1 MTAYRSVFSL
11 AVLLAFPG
19 RAQEAP
25 RARLSEADANAIVE
39 RALLF
44 IPAVAASFDGGV
56 IKGERIRV
64 LMRPQMR
71 ARLMAKMVVPPA
83 QLLSW
88 ARALAESELDHE
100 LLLQQAAGAGYK
112 PDLPAARLQL
122 EKRRDAMGEEL
133 YRETMAMQGVPE
145 ATVVRKLAETGA
157 VNRWIA
163 EQVGPS
169 IALDETDAKAYFKK
183 HRKEFALPRSRQLW
197 HILVAK
203 RPKAPKSR
211 QRLLRRNAVEM
222 RQRIA
227 EGMSF
232 QSVAKLG
239 SDCPSAMNN
248 GNLGLVSEDRLNKEL
263 RSAARKLKMGEISG
277 IIESRA
283 GYHLLMA
290 GAGAPGRKL
299 GFGEVKEQIMKQL
312 QGETAAQAME
322 RVKQRAHEAAHARV
336 HIAAGKE

>member
-1 MTAYRSVFSL
+1 MTAYHSVFSFG
-11 AVLLAFPG
+11 VLLAFAA

-25 RARLSEADANAIVE
+25 PARLSEANANAMVE
-39 RALLF
+39 RALRF
-44 IPAVAASFDGGV
+44 IPTVAASFDGGV

-71 ARLMAKMVVPPA
+71 ARLMAKMMVPPA

-100 LLLQQAAGAGYK
+100 LLLQQAVGAGYK
-112 PDLPAARLQL
+112 PDLAEARLEL
-122 EKRRDAMGEEL
+122 RKRRDAMGEKL
-133 YRETMAMQGVPE
+133 YGETMAMQGVPE
-145 ATVVRKLAETGA
+145 GTVVRKLAENDA

-163 EQVGPS
+163 EQVEPS
-169 IALDETDAKAYFKK
+169 IGLDETEAKTYFKK
-183 HRKEFALPRSRQLW
+183 HRKEFVLPTARQLW

-203 RPKAPKSR
+203 RPKLPKDR
-211 QRLLRRNAVEM
+211 RRLLRQNAVDM

-232 QSVAKLG
+232 QSVAKIG
-239 SDCPSAMNN
+239 SDCPSAMND
-248 GNLGLVSEDRLNKEL
+248 GHLGLVSEDRLNKKL

-277 IIESRA
+277 IIESPA

-290 GAGAPGRKL
+290 GAVAPGRKL
-299 GFGEVKEQIMKQL
+299 NFDEVKGQIMKQL
-312 QGETAAQAME
+312 RGESAAQAMA

-336 HIAAGKE
+336 HIAAAKK